1 MAEKRKPINLKKTRS
16 GAYQYGG
23 ENARKFEDL
32 LFEKFLNNSISDPNI
47 REKMNRLGA
56 THYASTGHDE
66 TGRLEKQMMGFA
78 QEKANERRKKSKAKT
93 PKKRP
98 TPFKSG
104 GVVKGGKKPK
114 MGCVMKGRGGKYKGQ
129 S

>member
-1 MAEKRKPINLKKTRS
+1 
-16 GAYQYGG
+16 
-23 ENARKFEDL
+23 
-32 LFEKFLNNSISDPNI
+32 
-47 REKMNRLGA
+47 
-56 THYASTGHDE
+56 
-66 TGRLEKQMMGFA
+66 MMGFA

-104 GVVKGGKKPK
+104 GAVRKKKQK
-114 MGCVMKGRGGKYKGQ
+114 MGCVMSGRGGKYKGQ